1 MRLWLDYAWIILGL
15 CLDYAWIMLG
25 LCLDYAWI
33 MLGLFSDYAC
43 IKLGILFSQAR
54 LVDKCGKAAQLAPA
68 NQRRSHM
75 AY

>member
-1 MRLWLDYAWIILGL
+1 MLGLFLDYV
-15 CLDYAWIMLG
+15 WIMLG

-33 MLGLFSDYAC
+33 MLGLFLDYAC
-43 IKLGILFSQAR
+43 IKLGFFFSQAR